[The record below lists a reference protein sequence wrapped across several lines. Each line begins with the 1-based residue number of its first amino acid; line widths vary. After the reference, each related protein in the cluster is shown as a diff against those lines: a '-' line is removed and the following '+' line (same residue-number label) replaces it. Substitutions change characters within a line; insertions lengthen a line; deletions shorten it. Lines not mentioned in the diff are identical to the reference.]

1 MERKISTKL
10 GVHFIVTFRK
20 KVSNNF
26 VFHFPFNLHKSKV
39 VFPAFIWSL
48 SSQLII
54 FIFSQDALTC
64 YKYIWLK
71 LKLSKIYKV
80 MTLTWFVVLLWRKIL
95 LKSCNSFHDEVFYLF
110 SLLICWTMICFL
122 YFMELEDEFVWTT
135 IRRWLPSL
143 GQNPN
148 YQA

>member
-1 MERKISTKL
+1 MFL
-10 GVHFIVTFRK
+10 TFHSIYIK
-20 KVSNNF
+20 T
-26 VFHFPFNLHKSKV
+26 KV

-80 MTLTWFVVLLWRKIL
+80 MTLTWFVGLSWRKVL
-95 LKSCNSFHDEVFYLF
+95 LKSCNSFQDEVFYLF

-143 GQNPN
+143 GQILIIKLKTKGSIFSGVNF
-148 YQA
+148 Y